1 MYEAVVRLKATG
13 LKMTSILL
21 AGVVA
26 SSVLISS
33 AHANEFA
40 PQIETV
46 FNEQVK
52 GWLSDPAVVDA
63 IKAQNATTASYDDA
77 KIEELDQAWRAEAKA
92 GSGDMINATLG
103 NALSTFLKGKKEGSG
118 GIFSEI
124 FVMDAKG
131 LNVGQSDVTSDYMQG
146 DEGKF
151 QKTFGVGPNTMFID
165 EVEFDDS
172 SQTFQS
178 QVSHT
183 IVDPAE
189 GKAIGAITLGVNV
202 ENLP

>member
-1 MYEAVVRLKATG
+1 MYELAFKIKATG
-13 LKMTSILL
+13 LKLTGLLL
-21 AGVVA
+21 AGA
-26 SSVLISS
+26 IGGSVLLSS

-63 IKAQNATTASYDDA
+63 IKAQNATTGSYDDA
-77 KIEELDQAWRAEAKA
+77 KIEELDQTWRAEAKA
-92 GSGDMINATLG
+92 GGGDMINATLG
-103 NALSTFLKGKKEGSG
+103 NALSTFLKGKKDASG
-118 GIFSEI
+118 GMFSEI

-151 QKTFGVGPNTMFID
+151 QKTFGVGPDAMFID

-183 IVDPAE
+183 IVNSAD
-189 GKAIGAITLGVNV
+189 GKVSPTGPIYD
-202 ENLP
+202 

>member
-1 MYEAVVRLKATG
+1 MDGVAWKMKASG
-13 LKMTSILL
+13 LKL
-21 AGVVA
+21 AGLLVA
-26 SSVLISS
+26 GAIAGSVFTTS
-33 AHANEFA
+33 AYANEFA

-46 FNEQVK
+46 FKEQVK
-52 GWLSDPAVVDA
+52 SWLSDPAVVDA

-77 KIEELDQAWRAEAKA
+77 KIEELDQTWRAEAKA
-92 GSGDMINATLG
+92 GGGDLVNAKLG
-103 NALSTFLKGKKEGSG
+103 NALSAFLKGKKDASG
-118 GIFSEI
+118 GLFSEI

-151 QKTFGVGPNTMFID
+151 QKTFGVGPDAMFID

-183 IVDPAE
+183 IVDPAD

>member
-1 MYEAVVRLKATG
+1 MYDVSCKIKAAC
-13 LKMTSILL
+13 LKMTSLVLVGLI
-21 AGVVA
+21 AGSALVT
-26 SSVLISS
+26 S

-40 PQIETV
+40 PQIEAV
-46 FNEQVK
+46 FKEQVI

-92 GSGDMINATLG
+92 GGGDMINATLG
-103 NALSTFLKGKKEGSG
+103 NALSTFLKGKKDSSG

-151 QKTFGVGPNTMFID
+151 QKTFGVGPDAMFID

-178 QVSHT
+178 QISHT
-183 IVDPAE
+183 IVDPAD
-189 GKAIGAITLGVNV
+189 GKSIGAITLGVNV

>member
-1 MYEAVVRLKATG
+1 MDGVAWKMKASG
-13 LKMTSILL
+13 LKL
-21 AGVVA
+21 AGLLVA
-26 SSVLISS
+26 GAIAGSVFTTS
-33 AHANEFA
+33 AYANEFA

-46 FNEQVK
+46 FKEQVK
-52 GWLSDPAVVDA
+52 SWLSDPAVVDA

-77 KIEELDQAWRAEAKA
+77 KIEELDQTWRAEAKA
-92 GSGDMINATLG
+92 GGGDLVSATLG
-103 NALSTFLKGKKEGSG
+103 NALSTFLKGKKDASG
-118 GIFSEI
+118 DIFSEI

-151 QKTFGVGPNTMFID
+151 QKTFGVGPDAMFID

-183 IVDPAE
+183 IVDPAD

>member
-1 MYEAVVRLKATG
+1 MDGVAWKMKASG
-13 LKMTSILL
+13 LKL
-21 AGVVA
+21 AGLLVA
-26 SSVLISS
+26 GAIAGSVFTTS
-33 AHANEFA
+33 AYANEFA

-46 FNEQVK
+46 FKEQVK
-52 GWLSDPAVVDA
+52 SWLSDPAVVDA

-77 KIEELDQAWRAEAKA
+77 KIEELDQTWRAEAKA
-92 GSGDMINATLG
+92 GGGDLVSATLG
-103 NALSTFLKGKKEGSG
+103 NALSAFLKGKKDASG
-118 GIFSEI
+118 DIFSEI

-151 QKTFGVGPNTMFID
+151 QKTFGVGPDAMFID

-183 IVDPAE
+183 IVDPAD

>member
-1 MYEAVVRLKATG
+1 MIGIASKIRTSGLNLTG
-13 LKMTSILL
+13 IML
-21 AGVVA
+21 AGMIA
-26 SSVLISS
+26 GS
-33 AHANEFA
+33 ALATSAQANEFA

-63 IKAQNATTASYDDA
+63 IKAQNATTAGYDDA
-77 KIEELDQAWRAEAKA
+77 KIDELDQTWRAEAKA
-92 GSGDMINATLG
+92 GGGDMVNTTLG
-103 NALSTFLKGKKEGSG
+103 NPLSAFLKGKKDAAG

-151 QKTFGVGPNTMFID
+151 QKTFGVGPDAMFID

-183 IVDPAE
+183 IVDPAD
-189 GKAIGAITLGVNV
+189 GKSIGAITLGVNV